1 MKIKRTC
8 LSILIIY
15 IKLNI
20 QGFKMN
26 EVCDYSKKSI
36 SSVDVIEGKAYYWC
50 SCGQSAKQPFC
61 DGSHKG
67 TTFNPV
73 VFKATE
79 TKKMYFCGCK
89 VTSNQ
94 PFCDGTHNSL

>member
-1 MKIKRTC
+1 VSEAVIAQMSPYPI
-8 LSILIIY
+8 
-15 IKLNI
+15 
-20 QGFKMN
+20 
-26 EVCDYSKKSI
+26 
-36 SSVDVIEGKAYYWC
+36 DVVEGKSYYWC

-79 TKKMYFCGCK
+79 TKKNIFVDVRLLKINLFVMDLTVAYK
-89 VTSNQ
+89 LYV
-94 PFCDGTHNSL
+94 

>member
-1 MKIKRTC
+1 
-8 LSILIIY
+8 
-15 IKLNI
+15 
-20 QGFKMN
+20 MN
-26 EVCDYSKKSI
+26 EAVITQKSPYL
-36 SSVDVIEGKAYYWC
+36 VDVIQEKAYYWC

-67 TTFNPV
+67 TDFNPV

-89 VTSNQ
+89 ATSNQ

>member
-1 MKIKRTC
+1 
-8 LSILIIY
+8 
-15 IKLNI
+15 
-20 QGFKMN
+20 MN
-26 EVCDYSKKSI
+26 EAVITQKSRYLA
-36 SSVDVIEGKAYYWC
+36 DVIEGKAYDWC

-67 TTFNPV
+67 TDFNPV

-89 VTSNQ
+89 ATSNQ

>member
-1 MKIKRTC
+1 MNTV
-8 LSILIIY
+8 IIA
-15 IKLNI
+15 
-20 QGFKMN
+20 Q
-26 EVCDYSKKSI
+26 KSPYPA
-36 SSVDVIEGKAYYWC
+36 DVIEGKSYYWC

-73 VFKATE
+73 AFKATE
-79 TKKMYFCGCK
+79 SKKMYFCGCK
-89 VTSNQ
+89 ASLNQ

>member
-1 MKIKRTC
+1 MIAQM
-8 LSILIIY
+8 SPYPI
-15 IKLNI
+15 
-20 QGFKMN
+20 
-26 EVCDYSKKSI
+26 
-36 SSVDVIEGKAYYWC
+36 DVVEGKSYYWC

-79 TKKMYFCGCK
+79 TKKNIFVDVRLLKINLFVMDLTVAYK
-89 VTSNQ
+89 LYV
-94 PFCDGTHNSL
+94 

>member
-1 MKIKRTC
+1 MSEAVIAQKNP
-8 LSILIIY
+8 Y
-15 IKLNI
+15 
-20 QGFKMN
+20 
-26 EVCDYSKKSI
+26 V
-36 SSVDVIEGKAYYWC
+36 VDVVEGKNYYWC
-50 SCGQSAKQPFC
+50 ACGQSTTQPFC

-89 VTSNQ
+89 ATLNQ
-94 PFCDGTHNSL
+94 PFCDGSHSSL

>member
-1 MKIKRTC
+1 
-8 LSILIIY
+8 
-15 IKLNI
+15 
-20 QGFKMN
+20 MN
-26 EVCDYSKKSI
+26 EAVITQKSPYLA
-36 SSVDVIEGKAYYWC
+36 DVIEGKAYYWC
-50 SCGQSAKQPFC
+50 SCGQSEKQPFC

-73 VFKATE
+73 SFKATE

-89 VTSNQ
+89 ATSNQ

>member
-1 MKIKRTC
+1 MNTV
-8 LSILIIY
+8 IIE
-15 IKLNI
+15 
-20 QGFKMN
+20 Q
-26 EVCDYSKKSI
+26 KSPYP
-36 SSVDVIEGKAYYWC
+36 VDVIEGKSYYWC

-67 TTFNPV
+67 TTLNPV
-73 VFKATE
+73 AFKATE

-89 VTSNQ
+89 ASLNQ

>member
-1 MKIKRTC
+1 
-8 LSILIIY
+8 
-15 IKLNI
+15 
-20 QGFKMN
+20 MN
-26 EVCDYSKKSI
+26 EVVITQKNPYLA
-36 SSVDVIEGKAYYWC
+36 DVVEGKAYYWC
-50 SCGQSAKQPFC
+50 SCGQSEKQPFC